1 MDFDLNKMVEDIARN
16 DELSK
21 EFSELDE
28 MDEIYD
34 YCYSMGYE
42 CSEEEFDEGVAGC
55 LNDLFDEKNELNDDY
70 LSGIAGGINF
80 TGNFSK
86 TVAVMLSA
94 VALGGMG
101 KFLGEGTLN
110 NSKFM
115 SSATSTSFTKKMS
128 GKWSKT
134 KEVISNFS
142 KNNSKA
148 IFGAGVTLGMMIILG
163 ALMKKRRL
171 SYGAV

>member
-21 EFSELDE
+21 EFSKLDE

-34 YCYSMGYE
+34 YCYSMGYGG
-42 CSEEEFDEGVAGC
+42 SEEEFDEGVAGC
-55 LNDLFDEKNELNDDY
+55 LSDLFDERNELNDDY

-80 TGNFSK
+80 AGNFSK

-94 VALGGMG
+94 VALGGVG
-101 KFLGEGTLN
+101 KFFGDHALN

-115 SSATSTSFTKKMS
+115 NGAASSSFTEKMS

-148 IFGAGVTLGMMIILG
+148 VFGAGVTLGMMIILG
-163 ALMKKRRL
+163 ALMKKRKL

>member
-55 LNDLFDEKNELNDDY
+55 LNDLLDEKNELNDDY

>member
-1 MDFDLNKMVEDIARN
+1 MNFDLNKMVEDIARN
-16 DELSK
+16 DELSR

-42 CSEEEFDEGVAGC
+42 FSEEEFDEGVAGC
-55 LNDLFDEKNELNDDY
+55 LNDLYDEKNELNDEH

-101 KFLGEGTLN
+101 KFFGDGALS

-115 SSATSTSFTKKMS
+115 SNTTSSGLIEKIS

-142 KNNSKA
+142 RNNSK
-148 IFGAGVTLGMMIILG
+148 IVLSTGLTLGMMIILG
-163 ALMKKRRL
+163 ALMKKRKL
-171 SYGAV
+171 NYGAV

>member
-163 ALMKKRRL
+163 ALMKKRKL

>member
-115 SSATSTSFTKKMS
+115 SSATSSSFTKKMS

>member
-34 YCYSMGYE
+34 YCYSMGYGG
-42 CSEEEFDEGVAGC
+42 SEEEFDEGVAGC